1 MPPDLLSIFERSIPM
16 AKKAYI
22 LDSTL
27 RDGAQGEGISFSI
40 EDKINIVL
48 ALDKLGVSYIEA
60 GNPGSNPK
68 DIEFFKRMSGIKLK
82 NSILAS
88 FGSTRRKD
96 TAVESDPT
104 LASILSTGT
113 GTAVIFGKSWD
124 LHVTDVLCTTLEE
137 NLKMIEES
145 VRYLRE
151 NGREVIYDAEH
162 FFDGYKANPEYAMTT
177 LEAARRGGASCIVLC
192 DTNGGCF
199 PSEVKDITS
208 AVMGRI
214 DTMIGIHCHNDTGC
228 AVANSIA
235 AAEAGA
241 RHIQGTFLGFG
252 ARCGNANLS
261 TVIPTMQLKL
271 GYEFLPE
278 SSMAELT
285 STARYIAEISNIHI
299 HGNAPYVG
307 PSAFAHKAGMHADG
321 VSKVSRSFEHIDP
334 RVVGNNRRFLM
345 SEMAGRTSVMQKLR
359 EICPGLCKDSPETK
373 AIIDK
378 LKELEYEGYQFEA
391 AETSFD
397 LVIRRQL
404 KQYQPFFELA
414 NFKIIGEKPVREG
427 YNSSATIKIRVGDKE
442 EITAAEGDGPVH
454 ALDSALRKAL
464 EVFYPELRKSHLTDY
479 KVRVLDPQKATA
491 AKVRVLITSTDGED
505 VWSTVGVSTDIIEAS
520 WIALVDSIE
529 YKLLKDRDKK
539 HRDTD
544 GGQSQCQ

>member
-1 MPPDLLSIFERSIPM
+1 M

-40 EDKINIVL
+40 EDKVNIVL

-68 DIEFFKRMSGIKLK
+68 DIEFFQRMSSKKLK
-82 NSILAS
+82 NSILVA

-96 TAVESDPT
+96 TSVENDPT

-113 GTAVIFGKSWD
+113 SAVVIFGKSWD

-137 NLKMIEES
+137 NLRMIEES
-145 VRYLRE
+145 VGFLKGH
-151 NGREVIYDAEH
+151 GREVIYDAEH
-162 FFDGYKANPEYAMTT
+162 FFDGYKSNPEYAMLT
-177 LEAARRGGASCIVLC
+177 LKAAQRGGASCIVLC

-199 PSEVKDITS
+199 PSEIKEITS
-208 AVMGRI
+208 AVANMI

-228 AVANSIA
+228 AVANSLA
-235 AAEAGA
+235 AVEAGA
-241 RHIQGTFLGFG
+241 MHVQGTFLGFG
-252 ARCGNANLS
+252 ERCGNANLS
-261 TVIPTMQLKL
+261 TIIPNMQLKL
-271 GYEFLPE
+271 GYECLPD
-278 SSMAELT
+278 SSLAELT
-285 STARYIAEISNIHI
+285 STARYIAEISNIQI
-299 HGNAPYVG
+299 LGNEPYVG
-307 PSAFAHKAGMHADG
+307 NSAFAHKAGMHADG
-321 VSKVSRSFEHIDP
+321 VSKVSRSFEHVDP
-334 RVVGNNRRFLM
+334 GVVGNRRRFLI
-345 SEMAGRTSVMQKLR
+345 SEMAGRTSVMQKLDAV
-359 EICPGLCKDSPETK
+359 CPGLCKDSPETK
-373 AIIDK
+373 AIIEK
-378 LKELEYEGYQFEA
+378 LKELEYQGYQFDA

-404 KQYQPFFELA
+404 KQYQPFFELV

-427 YNSSATIKIRVGDKE
+427 YNSSATIKIRVGEKE

-464 EVFYPELRKSHLTDY
+464 EVFYPELRKSHLSDY
-479 KVRVLDPQKATA
+479 KVRVLDPQQATA

-529 YKLLKDRDKK
+529 YKLLKDRSKTLIN
-539 HRDTD
+539 RD
-544 GGQSQCQ
+544 GGCFQCP